1 MPAVIAAADTRLRQL
16 REHVPDAGGMIIA
29 TDQTTARAYAKLL
42 HTITGEE
49 ATVILSDDPTAS
61 ARISQFSEGTSRWL
75 VAVRMVSEGVDV
87 PRLAVG
93 VYATSASTPL
103 FFAQAIGR
111 FVRLRRKGETASIFL
126 PSVPNLLELASEL
139 ERERNH
145 VLGKPHRVSDGLDD
159 ELLEQAQK
167 KEDEPSELENG
178 FEMLGS
184 DAELDQVIFDG
195 SSFGTATEAGS
206 DEEADYLGIPGLL
219 DHSQMR
225 DLLSRRQDEQLQKRS
240 AKAAATGA
248 PPPPMTTHGQLR
260 ELRKE
265 LNLLVAAFHH
275 RTGKPHGWIHNE
287 LRRICGGP
295 PVASA
300 VVVGQ
305 GPGDAGGTNVDARI
319 TLRSGAT
326 YDIRWL
332 VMKSGS
338 GYKVRDAQVVGFWMT
353 SFLDDLF
360 QNYITENGNNPRALV
375 LALSR

>member
-1 MPAVIAAADTRLRQL
+1 MD
-16 REHVPDAGGMIIA
+16 
-29 TDQTTARAYAKLL
+29 
-42 HTITGEE
+42 
-49 ATVILSDDPTAS
+49 
-61 ARISQFSEGTSRWL
+61 
-75 VAVRMVSEGVDV
+75 
-87 PRLAVG
+87 LAQ
-93 VYATSASTPL
+93 A
-103 FFAQAIGR
+103 AQAIGR

-167 KEDEPSELENG
+167 KEDEKSELENG

-219 DHSQMR
+219 DHTQMR

-275 RTGKPHGWIHNE
+275 RTGKPHGMVHNE
-287 LRRICGGP
+287 LRTRLGGP
-295 PVASA
+295 PTAMA
-300 VVVGQ
+300 TADQ
-305 GPGDAGGTNVDARI
+305 LTERI
-319 TLRSGAT
+319 KALREW
-326 YDIRWL
+326 R
-332 VMKSGS
+332 
-338 GYKVRDAQVVGFWMT
+338 
-353 SFLDDLF
+353 
-360 QNYITENGNNPRALV
+360 
-375 LALSR
+375 